1 MDIAAEPVEF
11 RHDNRRNLVVVI
23 PDAPCGLER
32 SLQLR
37 PMRERVPLRALY
49 LDEHQFAALIIL
61 GDLEPLA
68 PAELCDGLL
77 LRFEP
82 QAAPALLLCGDADVG
97 DAGLRLAC
105 VLPAHH
111 DMCPVSCY
119 NLRRGHPDEC
129 RHVILAL
136 LPMSRTSQRGA
147 CYVCGGSPAGK
158 KIDSDPPPPDFQ
170 KIVKDRACLFD
181 WACRAREG
189 RSGW

>member
-61 GDLEPLA
+61 GDLEQLA

-82 QAAPALLLCGDADVG
+82 QAAPTLLLCGDADVG
-97 DAGLRLAC
+97 DAGLGLAC

-111 DMCPVSCY
+111 GMCPVSCY
-119 NLRRGHPDEC
+119 NLRRGHPDEHW
-129 RHVILAL
+129 HVMPAL
-136 LPMSRTSQRGA
+136 LPMSRTSQRWA
-147 CYVCGGSPAGK
+147 CYVCGGSPARK
-158 KIDSDPPPPDFQ
+158 KIDSDPRPPTF
-170 KIVKDRACLFD
+170 KRSLKTARVCLI
-181 WACRAREG
+181 WACRARPAPEH
-189 RSGW
+189 

>member
-37 PMRERVPLRALY
+37 PMRERVALRALY
-49 LDEHQFAALIIL
+49 LDEHQLASLIVL

-97 DAGLRLAC
+97 DAGLGLAC

-111 DMCPVSCY
+111 GICPVSCY
-119 NLRRGHPDEC
+119 NLRRGHPDE
-129 RHVILAL
+129 RRLVTRKAEYVN
-136 LPMSRTSQRGA
+136 RTGQYGT
-147 CYVCGGSPAGK
+147 CYVMACKARWVPYGPWNGGK
-158 KIDSDPPPPDFQ
+158 
-170 KIVKDRACLFD
+170 
-181 WACRAREG
+181 CRAPLA
-189 RSGW
+189 

>member
-1 MDIAAEPVEF
+1 MHIPGQPVELGDDY
-11 RHDNRRNLVVVI
+11 RSAAVVI
-23 PDAPCGLER
+23 VFDLARSLER

-37 PMRERVPLRALY
+37 PMREGVPLRALY
-49 LDEHQFAALIIL
+49 LDEHQLAALIIL
-61 GDLEPLA
+61 GDLELLA